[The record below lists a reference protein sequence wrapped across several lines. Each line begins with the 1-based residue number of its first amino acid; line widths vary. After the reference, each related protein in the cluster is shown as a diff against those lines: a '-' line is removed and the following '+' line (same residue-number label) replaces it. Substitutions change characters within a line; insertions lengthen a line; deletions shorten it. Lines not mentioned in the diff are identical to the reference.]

1 MAGIIALPM
10 AVAATAMGIYNLD
23 QINFQKTELG
33 KLERHQLRFRSHV
46 FSQQTT
52 DLKTDRKF
60 STSTRLSIENFQ
72 ANTIPVAIVVCS

>member
-1 MAGIIALPM
+1 MQ
-10 AVAATAMGIYNLD
+10 T
-23 QINFQKTELG
+23 INEKR
-33 KLERHQLRFRSHV
+33 ERHQLRFRSHV

>member
-1 MAGIIALPM
+1 
-10 AVAATAMGIYNLD
+10 
-23 QINFQKTELG
+23 
-33 KLERHQLRFRSHV
+33 V

-60 STSTRLSIENFQ
+60 LTSTRLSIENFQ

>member
-1 MAGIIALPM
+1 MQ
-10 AVAATAMGIYNLD
+10 T
-23 QINFQKTELG
+23 INEKR
-33 KLERHQLRFRSHV
+33 ERHQLRFRSHV

-60 STSTRLSIENFQ
+60 LTSTRLSIKNFQ